1 MNSLHYR
8 LINIINQILLTIIV
22 LSEGLFFG
30 LKTSWNTNE
39 LQENNGVV
47 LFFSKIKQF
56 LYFPAGKQSWFAWLV
71 SSLKVK
77 TDWHFARTATR
88 HFLVELVSSHSVTQC
103 DWLSQIITR
112 LAPFCYYSTVED
124 QVTPHLATFHASH
137 VVRIRTE
144 GRLVYKQTLRTH
156 MNEDT
161 EKKRI
166 FIIILVSLN
175 FIEKCNIGKV
185 RNGYLSLVTVFL
197 YQIDNFP

>member
-39 LQENNGVV
+39 LQENNGVE
-47 LFFSKIKQF
+47 LYSLFSKIKQF
-56 LYFPAGKQSWFAWLV
+56 LYFPARKQSWFAWLV

-112 LAPFCYYSTVED
+112 LAPFCYYSTTVED

-144 GRLVYKQTLRTH
+144 GRLVYKHTYKYYERGQRKKESILWFWLVWTL
-156 MNEDT
+156 
-161 EKKRI
+161 
-166 FIIILVSLN
+166 
-175 FIEKCNIGKV
+175 
-185 RNGYLSLVTVFL
+185 
-197 YQIDNFP
+197 

>member
-22 LSEGLFFG
+22 FWEGLFFG

-39 LQENNGVV
+39 LQENNGVSCPF
-47 LFFSKIKQF
+47 FFSKIKQF
-56 LYFPAGKQSWFAWLV
+56 LNFPAGKPSWFARVV

-144 GRLVYKQTLRTH
+144 GRLVYKHTYTYERGHQK
-156 MNEDT
+156 NW
-161 EKKRI
+161 I
-166 FIIILVSLN
+166 YIIILVSLY
-175 FIEKCNIGKV
+175 FIENI
-185 RNGYLSLVTVFL
+185 SLKRLEMDVCSL
-197 YQIDNFP
+197 EPCSYIK

>member
-1 MNSLHYR
+1 MASKHHRIQMNCKR
-8 LINIINQILLTIIV
+8 II
-22 LSEGLFFG
+22 ELF
-30 LKTSWNTNE
+30 S
-39 LQENNGVV
+39 
-47 LFFSKIKQF
+47 FFSKIKQF

-144 GRLVYKQTLRTH
+144 GRLVYKHTYVHIWTRTPKKIWLVWTL
-156 MNEDT
+156 
-161 EKKRI
+161 
-166 FIIILVSLN
+166 
-175 FIEKCNIGKV
+175 
-185 RNGYLSLVTVFL
+185 
-197 YQIDNFP
+197 

>member
-166 FIIILVSLN
+166 GIYNN
-175 FIEKCNIGKV
+175 FG
-185 RNGYLSLVTVFL
+185 
-197 YQIDNFP
+197 

>member
-22 LSEGLFFG
+22 FWEGLFFG

-39 LQENNGVV
+39 LQENNGVSCPF
-47 LFFSKIKQF
+47 FFSKIKQF
-56 LYFPAGKQSWFAWLV
+56 LNFPAGKPSWFARVV

-77 TDWHFARTATR
+77 TDWHFARAATR

-112 LAPFCYYSTVED
+112 LAPFCYYYSTVED

-144 GRLVYKQTLRTH
+144 GRLVYKHTYVHIWTRTPKKIWLVWTL
-156 MNEDT
+156 
-161 EKKRI
+161 
-166 FIIILVSLN
+166 
-175 FIEKCNIGKV
+175 
-185 RNGYLSLVTVFL
+185 
-197 YQIDNFP
+197 

>member
-22 LSEGLFFG
+22 FWEGLFFG

-39 LQENNGVV
+39 LQENNGVSCPF
-47 LFFSKIKQF
+47 FFSKIKQF
-56 LYFPAGKQSWFAWLV
+56 LNFPAGKPSWFARVV

-112 LAPFCYYSTVED
+112 LAPFCYYYSTVED

-144 GRLVYKQTLRTH
+144 GRLVYKHTYTYERGH
-156 MNEDT
+156 RKNW
-161 EKKRI
+161 I
-166 FIIILVSLN
+166 YIIILVSLN
-175 FIEKCNIGKV
+175 SIE
-185 RNGYLSLVTVFL
+185 
-197 YQIDNFP
+197 

>member
-22 LSEGLFFG
+22 FWEGLFFG

-47 LFFSKIKQF
+47 LSFFSKIKQF
-56 LYFPAGKQSWFAWLV
+56 LNFPAGKPSWFAWLV

-77 TDWHFARTATR
+77 TDWHFARAATR

-112 LAPFCYYSTVED
+112 LAPFCYYSTYCRRSSDTSFGNFPRFTCSKNKNWGEIGL
-124 QVTPHLATFHASH
+124 QTH
-137 VVRIRTE
+137 V
-144 GRLVYKQTLRTH
+144 RTH

-161 EKKRI
+161 EKRK
-166 FIIILVSLN
+166 
-175 FIEKCNIGKV
+175 
-185 RNGYLSLVTVFL
+185 FL
-197 YQIDNFP
+197 